1 VFLRAVGTLCASALL
16 CAGCS
21 SPGSAYGAAIT
32 WQSLQRDAH
41 GIATC
46 ATLGVATPS
55 QLPTSSSPEITA
67 LVKRGIRTKTLR
79 LIENFSPARC
89 ATAQDVIPILGQR
102 MYVVE
107 FPTQLTRHNRDVL
120 SVGEATYLRRTRA
133 FVYVHNSAD
142 R

>member
-1 VFLRAVGTLCASALL
+1 M

-21 SPGSAYGAAIT
+21 SPGSAHSAAIT
-32 WQSLQRDAH
+32 PQTLQRDAH

-46 ATLGVATPS
+46 ATLGVSTPS
-55 QLPTSSSPEITA
+55 QLPTSNSPEIRA
-67 LVKRGIRTKTLR
+67 LVKRGIPTKTLR
-79 LIENFSPARC
+79 LIENYSPAGC
-89 ATAQDVIPILGQR
+89 ATAQDVVPILGQR
-102 MYVVE
+102 TYVVE